1 MYVEFTFRLIG
12 LLKRLL
18 RIYGKH
24 QLLVS
29 SMNQHI
35 SDLASDFMK
44 NYDSQLDN
52 NFVAVEVLMD
62 MSKTFEF
69 VPHDF

>member
-12 LLKRLL
+12 LLKLLL
-18 RIYGKH
+18 RIYRKH

-35 SDLASDFMK
+35 SDLASDCMK

-52 NFVAVEVLMD
+52 NYVAVEVLMD